1 MTHGRKPRRER
12 PKGINMIE
20 FVIARATRHTA
31 EELEQILEPIRAAHK
46 ALREGV
52 ASELQWTVLDSSLA
66 IGRAIE
72 DLGVVRGLREH
83 IRVADVALEGIRKRA
98 MASGNWKPTALYY
111 QELDDVAEWIRLH
124 AYQLEQLSAGELK
137 QAHQLTGRRAAAA
150 GVRVVNFHQAMEQG
164 VLV

>member
-12 PKGINMIE
+12 KKGINIIE

-31 EELEQILEPIRAAHK
+31 AELEQILAPIRAAHQ

-52 ASELQWTVLDSSLA
+52 ASELQWTVLDSSVA

-83 IRVADVALEGIRKRA
+83 MRAADQALDGIRKRA
-98 MASGNWKPTALYY
+98 MASGEWKPTALYY

-137 QAHQLTGRRAAAA
+137 QAHQLTGRRAASA
-150 GVRVVNFHQAMEQG
+150 GIRVVNLHQAMEQG
-164 VLV
+164 ELV

>member
-12 PKGINMIE
+12 PKGINIME
-20 FVIARATRHTA
+20 FVIARSTRHTA
-31 EELEQILEPIRAAHK
+31 AELEQILQPLRDAHK

-52 ASELQWTVLDSSLA
+52 ATELQWTVLDSSVA

-83 IRVADVALEGIRKRA
+83 IRTTEQALEGIRKRA
-98 MASGNWKPTALYY
+98 MASGAWKPTALYY
-111 QELDDVAEWIRLH
+111 QELDDVAEWVRLH

-137 QAHQLTGRRAAAA
+137 QAHQLTGKRAASA
-150 GVRVVNFHQAMEQG
+150 GIRVVDFHQAMEQG